1 MNRQALFTCAFA
13 SALFVLLS
21 SSASASS
28 TMRSGA
34 PLRNIRQS
42 SRTVIKVAFNSK
54 LHAKIVVDGQ
64 GRTLYMLNADSSG
77 TPTCAQLD
85 PVCPKVWPALTSQGQ
100 AKAGPG
106 INAALL
112 GIVKGAGGVPQVAY
126 NKHPLYYFAGGHGTG
141 AGDKKP
147 GDVKGQ
153 NYFNEW
159 FVLTPKGN
167 PIGR

>member
-1 MNRQALFTCAFA
+1 MNRQRLLACAFA
-13 SALFVLLS
+13 GALSVLPPS
-21 SSASASS
+21 FASAGRTTLTGAQLPNTRTSS
-28 TMRSGA
+28 PA
-34 PLRNIRQS
+34 
-42 SRTVIKVAFNSK
+42 VVKVAFNSK
-54 LHAKIVVDGQ
+54 LRAKIVVDGK

-85 PVCPKVWPALTSQGQ
+85 PVCPKVWPALTSQGPP
-100 AKAGPG
+100 KAGPG

-112 GIVKGAGGVPQVAY
+112 AIVKGASGVPQVAY

-147 GDVKGQ
+147 GEAKGQ
-153 NYFNEW
+153 NFEYSW

-167 PIGR
+167 PIR